1 MLQYHK
7 STNAFRDEGGEI
19 IENRTLQN
27 TEKIKAMEVGK
38 YTCKVKL
45 LLKPGLLPDSGLT
58 NERVI
63 EAYAYHYV
71 PVTYE
76 IRITITSHT
85 ESIARVENELLTNSS
100 TYLLLLSDKVEL
112 NISYQGYP
120 YPGVRI
126 LSSSLDPQYSQQE
139 HFRQQ
144 TAGSWVME
152 SFGEMDQ
159 GHVVWLYHD
168 HHVEEVLVNFI
179 SETPDQLIPIQF
191 FLKKVFIVSQV
202 RIQNLKR

>member
-1 MLQYHK
+1 M
-7 STNAFRDEGGEI
+7 
-19 IENRTLQN
+19 
-27 TEKIKAMEVGK
+27 
-38 YTCKVKL
+38 KL
-45 LLKPGLLPDSGLT
+45 LLKPGLFPDSGLT

-126 LSSSLDPQYSQQE
+126 LSSSLDPQYSQKE